1 MQLYLQIIAILPIA
15 LAGLSLGQQV
25 ENPISKQLRNG
36 DLLIADFEERE
47 IAKLRSWG
55 WSFEGECFNR
65 DFRQGTEQMRT
76 RAGRFAGR
84 WFLTSFSEKLSSTG
98 KITSPEFKIIQP
110 VIKFLLSGGSSPETL
125 SANLLVDGKVVRSV
139 SGENNDQL
147 ELVAFDVA
155 EFSGKQAKFQVIDEA
170 EGILGHI
177 NIDHVVQSSHFDA
190 AQKIIKTPPVMIDKG
205 IGFLQL
211 LDSAKRFSGPFK
223 LGDGEIL
230 DNQGNRIS
238 FSNTLLWATEN
249 TKTITSGST
258 THLADALILK
268 NGEQWF
274 GQIQSLENK
283 QVTLNSPN
291 LGRQSVALE
300 QVSSL
305 HFNHWKNGIREGDP
319 GTMYRENG
327 EPLAGTL
334 VWIRPNDIA
343 INCSLGVVPIPRAGV
358 LSHILAKTNTDSPA
372 EGDELSLTDGSKV
385 IGKTSIAGNQLI
397 MEHKILGELKFG
409 VDKILS
415 LRRRL
420 ANVTWI
426 SDLKAQSLKST
437 GPLLPPPPPQ
447 QIIDELTSTHSL
459 RIAPNS
465 EITYQVPKLGSEQL
479 RFRATACPST
489 TNRGIASISAS
500 SGSIKVTGIIKPN
513 DKPLTVDVPLK
524 AGATLKLSVHFQHPV
539 NFPCNVDWRN
549 AHLVAMTQT
558 TTQPQTQP
566 VEN

>member
-1 MQLYLQIIAILPIA
+1 MQQCLQIIAILPLA
-15 LAGLSLGQQV
+15 VAGLALGQQA

-36 DLLIADFEERE
+36 DLLIADFEEKE
-47 IAKLRSWG
+47 IGKMRSWG

-65 DFRQGTEQMRT
+65 DFRHGTEQMRT
-76 RAGRFAGR
+76 RAGRYAGR

-98 KITSPEFKIIQP
+98 KITSPEFQISRP

-155 EFSGKQAKFQVIDEA
+155 EFSGKQAKFQVIDSA

-177 NIDHVVQSSHFDA
+177 NIDHVVQSGNSNTA
-190 AQKIIKTPPVMIDKG
+190 KRIIKTPPVVVDKG

-211 LDSAKRFSGPFK
+211 VDSAKRFSGPFT
-223 LGDGEIL
+223 LGEGEIV
-230 DNQGNRIS
+230 DKDGNRTR

-249 TKTITSGST
+249 AKTITSGST
-258 THLADALILK
+258 TNMADALILK
-268 NGEQWF
+268 NGEHWF
-274 GQIQSLENK
+274 GQIVGLENN

-291 LGRQSVALE
+291 LGNHSVALE
-300 QVSSL
+300 QISSL
-305 HFNHWKNGIREGDP
+305 HFNHWKNGIRDGDP

-327 EPLAGTL
+327 EPLEGTL

-358 LSHILAKTNTDSPA
+358 LSHILAKPDPGNPA
-372 EGDELSLTDGSKV
+372 KGDELSLTDGSKV
-385 IGKTSIAGNQLI
+385 IGKTSIKGNQLI
-397 MEHKILGELKFG
+397 VEHQILGELKFG
-409 VDKILS
+409 VDKIIS

-420 ANVTWI
+420 AGVTWI
-426 SDLKAQSLKST
+426 SDLKAESLKSS

-447 QIIDELTSTHSL
+447 QLIDERTSTHSL

-465 EITYQVPKLGSEQL
+465 EITYQVPKLGIGKL
-479 RFRATACPST
+479 RFRATACPASA
-489 TNRGIASISAS
+489 NRGIASISAS
-500 SGSIKVTGIIKPN
+500 SGGVEVTGIIKPN
-513 DKPLTVDVPLK
+513 DKPLAVDVPLQ
-524 AGATLKLSVHFQHPV
+524 AGATLKLSVNFQDPV
-539 NFPCNVDWRN
+539 DFPCNVDWRN
-549 AHLVAMTQT
+549 AHLVAMTKTNTQ
-558 TTQPQTQP
+558 TQPQP
-566 VEN
+566 AGN